1 MNRWMRDLWDRL
13 TRRRPRMVVG
23 VVCHRLLPE
32 DLAALRE
39 LGVRHVRLSLYPDAD
54 GAQWIDAAVAA
65 GLDVLIVSY
74 REAIDWEADRQ
85 RWPSVSWQYGNEP
98 DDLDTTPST
107 PGICSPG
114 IRNDTPADDIHRY
127 AARMRPRLVL
137 AFHSYGQPLTLAA
150 ERRLEA
156 VQGTGRALWC
166 TETGQRDGTERELR
180 VTLRVLE
187 RGGVERTYIYALW
200 SPDDGFTMSAGQ
212 RAAVRAW
219 TRAQGGAR

>member
-1 MNRWMRDLWDRL
+1 MSRWLRDLWDRL
-13 TRRRPRMVVG
+13 TRRRPRMTVG

-39 LGVRHVRLSLYPDAD
+39 LGVRHVRLSLYPDSD
-54 GAQWIDAAVAA
+54 GGEWVQAAVDAGLVPLVVSYRDRLYWDADAAV
-65 GLDVLIVSY
+65 
-74 REAIDWEADRQ
+74 
-85 RWPSVSWQYGNEP
+85 WPMAEWQYGNEP
-98 DDLDTTPST
+98 ADLNTTPST

-114 IRNDTPADDIHRY
+114 VRNDTPAADIRRY
-127 AARMRPRLVL
+127 AQRMPAGQAL
-137 AFHSYGQPLTLAA
+137 AFHAYGQPLTLAA

-180 VTLRVLE
+180 DTLRVLE

-219 TRAQGGAR
+219 AQGGAR